1 LNWIARSNGTG
12 IAEFDVSAAE
22 PESAQGARDRLAA
35 SQNALFVKRI
45 ALIRIGAFLLVAT
58 CGALCQSASRP
69 GDRLQL
75 SPLEGASAQAQLNAL
90 PDAPS
95 QVALGQPDRLKTIVN
110 EARVPLATGA
120 AGINADVLRA
130 TEATHLTPEAPLT
143 VTALSKGIA
152 RQEKANDFFS
162 QYLNASRQSSRY
174 EPSSSGKVMAR
185 ATDAA
190 SRIFVTRAPSGK
202 PRVNTQ
208 YFLQVLTSVAAESA
222 SRRYRARSGTAP
234 LSAFG
239 STVGNDAGMN
249 LLHEFGPGIRQ
260 KVTGH
265 LPEFVS
271 RIGEHISRA
280 QSRR

>member
-1 LNWIARSNGTG
+1 MAPELLILRC
-12 IAEFDVSAAE
+12 AAAGSE
-22 PESAQGARDRLAA
+22 PAQGARERLAA
-35 SQNALFVKRI
+35 RQNALFVKRI
-45 ALIRIGAFLLVAT
+45 APIRIVAFLLLAA
-58 CGALCQSASRP
+58 CRAPCQSASQ
-69 GDRLQL
+69 GAELQR
-75 SPLEGASAQAQLNAL
+75 SQLEGATAQDQLSAL

-95 QVALGQPDRLKTIVN
+95 QLALAQPDRLKTIAN
-110 EARVPLATGA
+110 QARLPLATSAGA
-120 AGINADVLRA
+120 INADVLRA

-143 VTALSKGIA
+143 VTALSKGGA
-152 RQEKANDFFS
+152 RQEKTDDFFS
-162 QYLNASRQSSRY
+162 KYLSASRQQNSNH
-174 EPSSSGKVMAR
+174 EPSSSGKVVAR

-190 SRIFVTRAPSGK
+190 SRIFLTRAPSGK
-202 PRVNTQ
+202 PRFNTP
-208 YFLQVLTSVAAESA
+208 YFMRVLTSVAAESA